1 MKSYYKRIYMRITTI
16 IILCFLFV
24 SCQKEVST
32 DTNQTVASTFDSL
45 VGKWKYK
52 YDYRLVTSQA
62 DTTVVIDSLNS
73 GSTYDPFSYLE
84 IKADSTFK
92 WWRSESKS
100 LPMYGGGE
108 GGHIITNELLH
119 RMKWRLEFY
128 SNDDFVTNTPYPMPS
143 SGPDYRIKYLSSD
156 SMVLYFR
163 VVGTPGTYWW
173 WHDVYVK

>member
-1 MKSYYKRIYMRITTI
+1 MRIITLL
-16 IILCFLFV
+16 ILCSLFF
-24 SCQKEVST
+24 SCQKEVSV
-32 DTNQTVASTFDSL
+32 DNNQTTASTFDSL

-52 YDYRLVTSQA
+52 YDYRLVTTQA
-62 DTTVVIDSLNS
+62 DTTVVIDSVY
-73 GSTYDPFSYLE
+73 STRLDPFSYFE

-92 WWRSESKS
+92 WWRSESRA

-108 GGHIITNELLH
+108 GGHITMYESL
-119 RMKWRLEFY
+119 RYVRLRSEF
-128 SNDDFVTNTPYPMPS
+128 STNDDFVTNTPFATPS
-143 SGPDYRIKYLSSD
+143 TGPQYRVKYLSSD

>member
-1 MKSYYKRIYMRITTI
+1 MRIATI

-24 SCQKEVST
+24 SCQKEVSI

-45 VGKWKYK
+45 VGKWKYL
-52 YDYRLVTSQA
+52 YDYRLVTTQA

-73 GSTYDPFSYLE
+73 GSTYNPFSYLE

-108 GGHIITNELLH
+108 GGHIIPNELLR
-119 RMKWRLEFY
+119 RMKWRVEFY
-128 SNDDFVTNTPYPMPS
+128 SNNDFVTNTPYPTPS
-143 SGPDYRIKYLSSD
+143 TGPDFRIKYLSND

-163 VVGTPGTYWW
+163 VIGGTAPGTYDW
-173 WHDVYVK
+173 WHDVYVR

>member
-1 MKSYYKRIYMRITTI
+1 MRIITFLT
-16 IILCFLFV
+16 LCFLFF
-24 SCQKEVST
+24 SCQKEVSV
-32 DTNQTVASTFDSL
+32 DTNQTLASTFDSL

-52 YDYRLVTSQA
+52 YDYRLVTTQA

-108 GGHIITNELLH
+108 GGHIIPNESL
-119 RMKWRLEFY
+119 RSMKWRVEFH
-128 SNDDFVTNTPYPMPS
+128 SMDEFVTNIPYPTPS
-143 SGPDYRIKYLSSD
+143 TGPDFRIKYLSND
-156 SMVLYFR
+156 SMVLSFR
-163 VVGTPGTYWW
+163 VVGTPGTTYWW